1 MYLGAKRRYIN
12 TLPFLSFLYCHVF
25 YESQCIVVVVVE
37 VVVRFNVIIVIL
49 ILILITTTFQR
60 VSDLEAELTSK
71 SQTIGSLNT
80 ELAELKEKAVNIDD
94 LQRSVRDLQKQVDVA
109 RDASDV
115 TQQKNTELRQ
125 SLKSKD
131 KQIEVNNWRTY

>member
-1 MYLGAKRRYIN
+1 
-12 TLPFLSFLYCHVF
+12 
-25 YESQCIVVVVVE
+25 
-37 VVVRFNVIIVIL
+37 
-49 ILILITTTFQR
+49 

-71 SQTIGSLNT
+71 SQMIGSLNT
-80 ELAELKEKAVNIDD
+80 ELVELKEKAINIDD

-131 KQIEVNNWRTY
+131 NQLEVNDRRSY